1 MIAYL
6 IVDVRILC
14 VGSGAV
20 RNFRDA
26 VVAAAVIDLVRVCAN
41 VFVGTLAA
49 YGYGPWTFGAW

>member
-26 VVAAAVIDLVRVCAN
+26 VVAIVVDLVRVCAN

-49 YGYGPWTFGAW
+49 YRHGPWTFRAW